1 MRLRRTQHRHLY
13 GFAGSLLVYGLV
25 CFGDAP
31 KPLTV
36 FPSVFHF
43 GDAMDILSQLS
54 SHDRWQQFL
63 AYKKDSGHLPRQ
75 EEQELTAFI
84 EEKRYLP
91 VVHRIVSGES
101 FAPPR
106 RSAISKMS
114 SQKKRIVYTY
124 SPDENWVLKFM
135 THLLLRKYDH
145 LFSKNLYSFRAGKSV
160 KDAVKY
166 LTHAKGIRQMWS
178 YKADISNYFN
188 SIPVSKLLPMLETA
202 MADEPDIFGFLSG
215 LLTNPKV
222 IDRGTLIEESDK
234 GIMAGTPFSTFLA
247 NLYLSP
253 LDDLFSSKN
262 RIYARYSD
270 DIILFSPTQDGLEQD
285 ISTLHNYLLQSGL
298 SLNPTKECRTT
309 PEEPWTFLGFS
320 FQNGE
325 IDIAPASIEK
335 LKGKMRRK
343 TRALMRWKSRKKK
356 DGTQA
361 ARAFIKTFNRKLLES
376 SLEHDLSW
384 ALWYFPTITTAKSLH
399 VIDEYAQSC
408 IRYLATGTHTKAAY
422 NFHYEDMKNLGY
434 VSLVNRY
441 YAAMKAKP
449 TNISE

>member
-1 MRLRRTQHRHLY
+1 
-13 GFAGSLLVYGLV
+13 
-25 CFGDAP
+25 
-31 KPLTV
+31 
-36 FPSVFHF
+36 
-43 GDAMDILSQLS
+43 
-54 SHDRWQQFL
+54 
-63 AYKKDSGHLPRQ
+63 
-75 EEQELTAFI
+75 
-84 EEKRYLP
+84 
-91 VVHRIVSGES
+91 
-101 FAPPR
+101 
-106 RSAISKMS
+106 
-114 SQKKRIVYTY
+114 
-124 SPDENWVLKFM
+124 
-135 THLLLRKYDH
+135 
-145 LFSKNLYSFRAGKSV
+145 
-160 KDAVKY
+160 
-166 LTHAKGIRQMWS
+166 
-178 YKADISNYFN
+178 
-188 SIPVSKLLPMLETA
+188 MLETA

-222 IDRGTLIEESDK
+222 NDRGTLIDEPDK

-253 LDDLFSSKN
+253 LDDLFSSVN

-298 SLNPTKECRTT
+298 SLNPAKECRTA

-356 DGTQA
+356 DGAQA
-361 ARAFIKTFNRKLLES
+361 TRAFIKTFNRKLLEP

-384 ALWYFPTITTAKSLH
+384 ALWYFPTITTAASLH
-399 VIDEYAQSC
+399 IIDEYAQNC

-422 NFHYEDMKNLGY
+422 NFRYEDMKNLGY

-449 TNISE
+449 TNI